1 MATKPEDPS
10 GPHGRAR
17 RLPGR
22 RGSASDP
29 RVAVAA
35 LAGFLRDRLAVAS
48 DRATAVA
55 GEIVG
60 QLAGQVTADAIV
72 PLLRQLT
79 GNTEVVT
86 SVRGGPPGLAAAR
99 QVAVVVAGAAAP
111 FAPNAYAR
119 ARLLRQLHAT
129 GLLTADDAYR
139 IDSAAG
145 LVLDSPF
152 PSAAVVDVR
161 VEPAESPAPGPD
173 DRTRRGRRRRS
184 A

>member
-1 MATKPEDPS
+1 MAN
-10 GPHGRAR
+10 
-17 RLPGR
+17 
-22 RGSASDP
+22 GSSKRPADP

-48 DRATAVA
+48 DRATSVA
-55 GEIVG
+55 ADIVG

-72 PLLRQLT
+72 PLLRQVT
-79 GNTEVVT
+79 GNAEVVT
-86 SVRGGPPGLAAAR
+86 SVRGGSPALTAAR

-152 PSAAVVDVR
+152 PSTSVVDAQPVDAQP
-161 VEPAESPAPGPD
+161 VETPSGTSDP
-173 DRTRRGRRRRS
+173 RS
-184 A
+184 ARRHGRSRA